1 MILMLFLGCLELFLV
16 VKTIFSWSRGC
27 SKPLSRLSNT
37 VETTSRQPPSNWNN
51 SNEKTACSK
60 FFCRRVLLGK
70 ITMNEQVWIQ
80 R

>member
-37 VETTSRQPPSNWNN
+37 VETTSRQPHPIGT
-51 SNEKTACSK
+51 TATK
-60 FFCRRVLLGK
+60 KQLVQNFFADAFSWGK
-70 ITMNEQVWIQ
+70 SQ
-80 R
+80 